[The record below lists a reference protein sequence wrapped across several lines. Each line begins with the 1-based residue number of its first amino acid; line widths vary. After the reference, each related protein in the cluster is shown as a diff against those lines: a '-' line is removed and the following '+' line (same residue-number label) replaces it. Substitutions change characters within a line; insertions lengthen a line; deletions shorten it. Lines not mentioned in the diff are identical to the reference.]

1 MRLKIADKL
10 FLGFLVVIFLNLF
23 FVLVTSR
30 LTALNS
36 VASILRSQNY
46 IRNSLLQISANQA
59 SQTRSGII
67 FEKIG
72 KIESADNF
80 IATGKQSKV
89 ILDSVVDVMKE
100 ILITDSIIEVSESL
114 KKEDV
119 ALKSVL
125 KDSLLVS
132 LEKYSGFVPTL
143 MDVKKDST
151 LSDSLRNAKISL
163 SDEENKQFDKE
174 IKRYLAIADS
184 LLEKTSLSR
193 ISNIEE
199 RVSSVKRLTLIILGW
214 MAVFSI
220 FFAMIFSRHITN
232 PLKRLQTWAANIGK
246 GDFDL
251 AKKKFPSDEIGELSD
266 AFYDMANELKKTQ
279 EELATK
285 NRLAAIGEIVAS
297 INHEINNPLMVISG
311 NAQFLE
317 MTIDKDASEDTKE
330 RINAIIEECE
340 RISNVTQKLRDI
352 KVPVTE
358 KYTSEGERMIDLKR
372 ATEEGDENEA
382 SKK

>member
-1 MRLKIADKL
+1 MKLKIADKL

-36 VASILRSQNY
+36 VASVLRNQNF
-46 IRNSLLQISANQA
+46 IRNSLLQISSNHA
-59 SQTRSGII
+59 SQARSRII

-72 KIESADNF
+72 KKESATNF
-80 IATGKQSKV
+80 VETGKQNQI
-89 ILDSVVDVMKE
+89 ILDSITSTMRE
-100 ILITDSIIEVSESL
+100 ILISDSEIDVSSELQKRDSILHYVLNDDLSKSSL
-114 KKEDV
+114 KYS
-119 ALKSVL
+119 SVVPSIIQI
-125 KDSLLVS
+125 KNDS
-132 LEKYSGFVPTL
+132 
-143 MDVKKDST
+143 M
-151 LSDSLRNAKISL
+151 L
-163 SDEENKQFDKE
+163 SDEQKRIALLSLDNEAMLADKT
-174 IKRYLAIADS
+174 IKVALATADS
-184 LLEKTSLSR
+184 LLDVNSLSR
-193 ISNIEE
+193 ISNIED
-199 RVSSVKRLTLIILGW
+199 RVNSVKRLTMIILGW

-220 FFAMIFSRHITN
+220 FFAMFFSRHITN
-232 PLKRLQTWAANIGK
+232 PLKRLQNWAANIGK

-251 AKKKFPSDEIGELSD
+251 AKKRFPSDEIGELSD

-297 INHEINNPLMVISG
+297 INHEINNPLMIISG

-317 MTIDKDASEDTKE
+317 MTIENGVTEDTKE
-330 RINAIIEECE
+330 RIKAIIDESD
-340 RISNVTQKLRDI
+340 RISKVTQKLRDI

-372 ATEEGDENEA
+372 ATRENEEG
-382 SKK
+382 

>member
-1 MRLKIADKL
+1 MKLKIADKL
-10 FLGFLVVIFLNLF
+10 FFGFLVVIFLNLF

-30 LTALNS
+30 LTELNS
-36 VASILRSQNY
+36 VASILRNQNH
-46 IRNSLLQISANQA
+46 IRNSLIQFSANQS
-59 SQTRSGII
+59 SQARSRII

-80 IATGKQSKV
+80 IAMGKQSQ
-89 ILDSVVDVMKE
+89 IL
-100 ILITDSIIEVSESL
+100 LDSIIGVMEDIVQTDTAIDVSEGL
-114 KKEDV
+114 KKDDI
-119 ALKSVL
+119 ALLEVL
-125 KDSLLVS
+125 KDSLQVS
-132 LEKYSGFVPTL
+132 MKVYSSIVPEILEIN
-143 MDVKKDST
+143 KDST
-151 LSDSLRNAKISL
+151 ISSEKIDSLLVELN
-163 SDEENKQFDKE
+163 EENKRSD
-174 IKRYLAIADS
+174 LAIKKYLNDADS
-184 LLEKTSLSR
+184 LLEVTSLSR

-199 RVSSVKRLTLIILGW
+199 RVSSVKKLTLIILGW

-220 FFAMIFSRHITN
+220 FFAMFFSRHITN
-232 PLKRLQTWAANIGK
+232 PLKRLQAWAADIGK

-285 NRLAAIGEIVAS
+285 NRLAAIGEVVAS

-330 RINAIIEECE
+330 RIKAIIDECE
-340 RISNVTQKLRDI
+340 RISTVTQKLRDI

-372 ATEEGDENEA
+372 ATGDSNEEQG
-382 SKK
+382 SKS

>member
-1 MRLKIADKL
+1 MKLKIADKL

-46 IRNSLLQISANQA
+46 IRNSLLQVSANQA
-59 SQTRSGII
+59 SQARSKII

-80 IATGKQSKV
+80 ISTGKLSE
-89 ILDSVVDVMKE
+89 ILLDSVIGVMDE
-100 ILITDSIIEVSESL
+100 IIITDSVIDAGADMQKADI
-114 KKEDV
+114 
-119 ALKSVL
+119 ALLNVL
-125 KDSLLVS
+125 KDSLFLS
-132 LEKYSGFVPTL
+132 LEKYSSTVPAIINIQNDTTI
-143 MDVKKDST
+143 DDKKKEA
-151 LSDSLRNAKISL
+151 LISE
-163 SDEENKQFDKE
+163 SNIINKEADKS
-174 IKRYLAIADS
+174 IKRALALADS
-184 LLEKTSLSR
+184 LLENNSLSR

-199 RVSSVKRLTLIILGW
+199 RVSSVKKLTMIILGW

-220 FFAMIFSRHITN
+220 FFAMFFSRRITN

-246 GDFDL
+246 GNFDL

-285 NRLAAIGEIVAS
+285 NRLAAIGEVVAS

-317 MTIDKDASEDTKE
+317 MTIDKNASEDTKE
-330 RINAIIEECE
+330 RIKAIIDECE
-340 RISNVTQKLRDI
+340 RISTVTQKLRDI

-372 ATEEGDENEA
+372 ATGESDDDKVSE
-382 SKK
+382 S